1 MTNEEVLE
9 LLEEATSDAAE
20 LLARRIKEGRA
31 TAADI
36 NCMRA
41 MAKEL
46 GITLCISAR
55 TTPVGDKVLAS
66 LSDIDPELL
75 N

>member
-1 MTNEEVLE
+1 MTAEELTE
-9 LLEEATSDAAE
+9 ILEEATCDAAK
-20 LLARRIKEGRA
+20 LLAERIKEGRA

-46 GITLCISAR
+46 G
-55 TTPVGDKVLAS
+55 VS
-66 LSDIDPELL
+66 LSLNAHRTPAGDSVLESLADIDPELL